1 MKQYRELA
9 GKVLRDGTLK
19 EPAREN
25 MPKTLSI
32 FGHQMRFNLADGF
45 PIITTKEVDF
55 KNIVTEL
62 MWFLKGM
69 TNIKFLMDH
78 GFNMWN
84 EDAYNY
90 YCKVAS
96 ANDEKVTSI
105 LMPISSNVR
114 NPDNPADIDGYSMY
128 TFEEFISV
136 MKNTIYFTLPSY
148 NGYTLGD
155 CGFQYGKVWRDW
167 QVVPNTFITV
177 DQIKNVL
184 NSLKTNPMGRRHIV
198 TAIDPAHD
206 QDLALYWCHS
216 MFQFNCRPL
225 TQEEKIQWVMSNTD
239 IELENL
245 NIYEETLKDSTPK
258 YYLDLQLYQ
267 RSGDLFLGVPYNIS
281 SYALLLTIFAEML
294 NMVPGEYIH
303 TFGDVHLYENHIEQ
317 ITLQLSRE
325 EFPLP
330 KLVINPNTLH
340 WFKVAVEP
348 FRSYVYRPGDFKL
361 VGYQHH
367 EKIKGKLS
375 TGLR

>member
-9 GKVLRDGTLK
+9 EKVLREGTLK

-45 PIITTKEVDF
+45 PIITTKEVNF

-62 MWFLKGM
+62 IWFLKGI

-96 ANDEKVTSI
+96 ANDEEVTSI
-105 LMPISSNVR
+105 LMPISGNVR

-136 MKNTIYFTLPSY
+136 MKNTVYFTLPSY

-167 QVVPNTFITV
+167 QVVPNTLITL
-177 DQIKNVL
+177 DQINNVL

-225 TQEEKIQWVMSNTD
+225 TQGERIQWVMNNTD
-239 IELENL
+239 GGLEKQ
-245 NIYEETLKDSTPK
+245 NIYELKDSTPK

-281 SYALLLTIFAEML
+281 SYSLLLTIFAEML

-330 KLVINPNTLH
+330 KLVINPNALH

-348 FRSYVYRPGDFKL
+348 FRSYVYRPEDFKL

>member
-9 GKVLRDGTLK
+9 EKVLREGTLK

-45 PIITTKEVDF
+45 PIITTKGVDF

-69 TNIKFLMDH
+69 TNIKFLIDH

-96 ANDEKVTSI
+96 ANNEKVTSI
-105 LMPISSNVR
+105 LMPISDNVR
-114 NPDNPADIDGYSMY
+114 NPDNPADVNGYSMY
-128 TFEEFISV
+128 SFEEFIQA
-136 MKNTIYFTLPSY
+136 MKNTIYFSLPTY
-148 NGYTLGD
+148 EGYTLGD

-177 DQIKNVL
+177 DQIRNVL
-184 NSLKTNPMGRRHIV
+184 NGLKTNPMGRRHIV
-198 TAIDPAHD
+198 TAIDPAND

-225 TQEEKIQWVMSNTD
+225 TQEEKVQWVMSNTD
-239 IELENL
+239 VEWENL
-245 NIYEETLKDSTPK
+245 DIYEETLKDSTPK

-281 SYALLLTIFAEML
+281 SYALLLTIFARML
-294 NMVPGEYIH
+294 NMVPGEYVH

-317 ITLQLSRE
+317 INLQLRRG

-330 KLVINPNTLH
+330 KLVINPHTMH
-340 WFKVAVEP
+340 WFQVVAEP
-348 FRSYVYRPGDFKL
+348 FRSYHYNPEDFRL
-361 VGYQHH
+361 DGYQHH

>member
-9 GKVLRDGTLK
+9 EKVLREGTLK

-96 ANDEKVTSI
+96 ANNEKVTSI
-105 LMPISSNVR
+105 LMPVAGNVR
-114 NPDNPADIDGYSMY
+114 NPDNPVDVNGYSMY
-128 TFEEFISV
+128 TFEEFIQA
-136 MKNTIYFTLPSY
+136 MKNTIYFSLPTY
-148 NGYTLGD
+148 EGYTLGD

-177 DQIKNVL
+177 DQIRNVL
-184 NSLKTNPMGRRHIV
+184 NGLKTNPMGRRHIV
-198 TAIDPAHD
+198 TAIDPAND

-216 MFQFNCRPL
+216 MFQFNCRSL
-225 TQEEKIQWVMSNTD
+225 THTERCDLLYAEGQPSHVYANTTD
-239 IELENL
+239 EDLEL
-245 NIYEETLKDSTPK
+245 IPK

-281 SYALLLTIFAEML
+281 SYALLLTIFARML

-317 ITLQLSRE
+317 INLQLRRG

-330 KLVINPNTLH
+330 KLVINPHTMH
-340 WFKVAVEP
+340 WFQVVAEP
-348 FRSYVYRPGDFKL
+348 FRSYHYNPEDFRL
-361 VGYQHH
+361 DGYQHH